1 MNERLPGILHL
12 HANCEVIAG
21 QEFALRLILN
31 ALRDDARQYVVLPG
45 EGRLGEW
52 LHAGGFETVILP
64 LDPLTRKNPIPYL
77 RSVSR
82 LTRLI
87 RRLRIDLVHASGA
100 YPNQHGAP
108 AARIAR
114 RKSVCVLHNMI
125 YRPEELRRCCVPLA
139 HKVVCVSDAVKDCA
153 RAVVP
158 ERRLVT
164 HYLGVDLGRFKDPPS
179 TIEVRRD
186 LGIPEDAIVLGQF
199 GQLIERKRTTDFVR
213 AAANLASRYPNLFIL
228 IVGDDHHGSGYRA
241 EIEQLIVSRGL
252 AGRSLVT
259 GFHDDIDRLYH
270 ALDLFVFPSAAE
282 GLGLVLLEAMAA
294 SKAVVA
300 SGIPGVNEVVVDG
313 ETGRLVPPMNV
324 ERLADAIAW
333 MIEHPAE
340 RGTMGRAGRARV
352 EKQFD
357 AASCMEA
364 YRRSFLELARS

>member
-1 MNERLPGILHL
+1 MTGRLPGILHL

-31 ALRDDARQYVVLPG
+31 VLRGHARQYVVLPC

-52 LHAGGFETVILP
+52 LKAGGFETVILP
-64 LDPLTRKNPIPYL
+64 LDPLTRKHPIPYL
-77 RSVSR
+77 RSVNR

-87 RRLRIDLVHASGA
+87 RSLRIDLVHASGA

-108 AARIAR
+108 AAWLTG
-114 RKSVCVLHNMI
+114 RKAVCVLHNMI
-125 YRPEELRRCCVPLA
+125 YRPEELRRSFVPLA
-139 HKVVCVSDAVKDCA
+139 HRVVGVSDAVTDCA

-158 ERRLVT
+158 ERKLVT
-164 HYLGVDLGRFKDPPS
+164 HYLGVDLGRFSDPPN
-179 TIEVRRD
+179 TLDVRRG
-186 LGIPEDAIVLGQF
+186 LGIPENAIVLGQF

-213 AAANLASRYPNLFIL
+213 AAASLTSRYPNLFIL
-228 IVGDDHHGSGYRA
+228 IVGDDHHGTEYRA
-241 EIEQLIVSRGL
+241 EIEKTIVDTGM

-259 GFHDDIDRLYH
+259 GFHEDIDRLYH
-270 ALDLFVFPSAAE
+270 ALDLFVFPTAAE

-324 ERLADAIAW
+324 EMLAEAIAW
-333 MIEHPAE
+333 MIEHPVE
-340 RGTMGRAGRARV
+340 RKAMGRAGRARV
-352 EKQFD
+352 EKQFELT
-357 AASCMEA
+357 SCMKA
-364 YRRSFLELARS
+364 YRRTFLELAGS